1 MINLRVAAA
10 GPSHSCPLVPDSSF
24 REKENLEME
33 SIQFPLGFLHHP
45 GRLSIDRGSTMS

>member
-24 REKENLEME
+24 REKEKLLRDGKHPI
-33 SIQFPLGFLHHP
+33 SFRFLHHP
-45 GRLSIDRGSTMS
+45 RLSIDRGSTMS